1 MARINEQERLNELTK
16 REREFWNAGIYPAG
30 MDEVGRG
37 PLAGPVVTCCV
48 ILPSE
53 PLIEHINDS
62 KKVTEL
68 RRTKLAPI
76 IEAQAVAIG
85 YGWCTNGEIDELNI
99 LNATKKAFRQAYFAM
114 EHDCSHV
121 LIDAVKGLD
130 IPAEQHSIIHGDALS
145 YLIGAASIA
154 AKVKRDT
161 YMCQMAEKY
170 PEYSFERNKG
180 YGTAEHIAALH
191 AALKD
196 AKFVPPAPE
205 HTDLLPAATEK
216 LPCYLPTDAGH
227 GPVLTAGPDLEDRLA
242 DALDGSEPM
251 VALRVAAWE
260 DIDALTDVQY
270 LLSKPLCLVCDDAEL
285 LEAALRAY
293 QGRALYEG
301 ALPESALL
309 PLCGRYG
316 LLI

>member
-1 MARINEQERLNELTK
+1 MARINEKERLHELTK

-48 ILPSE
+48 ILPRE

-76 IEAQAVAIG
+76 IEAQALAIG

-170 PEYSFERNKG
+170 PEYGFERNKG
-180 YGTAEHIAALH
+180 YGTAEHIAALKKYGPCPIH
-191 AALKD
+191 RMSFIGKILG
-196 AKFVPPAPE
+196 
-205 HTDLLPAATEK
+205 EK
-216 LPCYLPTDAGH
+216 
-227 GPVLTAGPDLEDRLA
+227 
-242 DALDGSEPM
+242 
-251 VALRVAAWE
+251 
-260 DIDALTDVQY
+260 Q
-270 LLSKPLCLVCDDAEL
+270 
-285 LEAALRAY
+285 
-293 QGRALYEG
+293 
-301 ALPESALL
+301 
-309 PLCGRYG
+309 
-316 LLI
+316 